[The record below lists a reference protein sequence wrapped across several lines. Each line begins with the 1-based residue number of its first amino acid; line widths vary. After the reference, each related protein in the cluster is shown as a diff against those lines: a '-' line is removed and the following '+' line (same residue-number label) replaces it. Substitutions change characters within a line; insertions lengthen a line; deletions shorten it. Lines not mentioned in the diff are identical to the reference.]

1 MLFRRINR
9 SDPEKVFVVV
19 MNGYSTA
26 SLQNGY
32 VVEWDFTTLVDGLGV
47 TQPTATTVSLGNA
60 AAGVAVETIAHNAY
74 GLVQV
79 YGYHAAVHARAC
91 TTATS
96 IEHIELGGPI
106 MSNKAG
112 GVWCAENTLR
122 AATGVNYKPMG
133 FAMTIWSSWTSTT
146 IKAFIKCL

>member
-79 YGYHAAVHARAC
+79 YGYHAAVHARKC
-91 TTATS
+91 TSATTS
-96 IEHIELGGPI
+96 TDLIQLGMPLRA
-106 MSNKAG
+106 NLAG
-112 GVWCAENTLR
+112 GVWCAEGCDLDGTL
-122 AATGVNYKPMG
+122 NYKTIG
-133 FAMTIWSSWTSTT
+133 FALQTYSSWTSST
-146 IKAFIKCL
+146 IKAFIKAL